1 MRTGA
6 TAPVFSTGI
15 RSRLVSCPGHFT
27 MRKEPA
33 ERKLLSLLRTKDF
46 TVLQYKKGKVS
57 KNYLLDYNE
66 LYTGL

>member
-1 MRTGA
+1 
-6 TAPVFSTGI
+6 
-15 RSRLVSCPGHFT
+15 